1 MKGNLMSNTA
11 YAAFAPANTT
21 LIGRLTAAI
30 DRLLLAYAETMI
42 RNGDVARCIV

>member
-1 MKGNLMSNTA
+1 MKGNLMSNTG
-11 YAAFAPANTT
+11 YAAFAPVNST
-21 LIGRLTAAI
+21 LIARLAAAI